1 MASSTSVRCAQNGI
15 SVSRHEH
22 LIDHFNGITEAA
34 HEISYHDNVA
44 ISAITWTEVA
54 VKLDAAGIAEFDL
67 LIAALPIYV
76 LNTDDA
82 IVREAARLRAAS
94 IQANQHGQGRKIK
107 TPDAIILATA
117 HLTGRMLVT
126 RDADDFRS
134 IARVPLR
141 TPYVYYGGPVTNI
154 AAPP

>member
-1 MASSTSVRCAQNGI
+1 MASSTSVRYAQNGI
-15 SVSRHEH
+15 SVSRHER
-22 LIDHFNGITEAA
+22 LIDHFNGITKAA
-34 HEISYHDNVA
+34 NEISNHDNVA

-54 VKLDAAGIAEFDL
+54 VELDAAGLAEVDR

-76 LNTDDA
+76 LHTDDA
-82 IVREAARLRAAS
+82 IVRETARLCAA
-94 IQANQHGQGRKIK
+94 IIHANQHGQWRKIK

-117 HLTGRMLVT
+117 HLTGRMLIT

-141 TPYVYYGGPVTNI
+141 TPHVNSGGPVTNI
-154 AAPP
+154 TAPP